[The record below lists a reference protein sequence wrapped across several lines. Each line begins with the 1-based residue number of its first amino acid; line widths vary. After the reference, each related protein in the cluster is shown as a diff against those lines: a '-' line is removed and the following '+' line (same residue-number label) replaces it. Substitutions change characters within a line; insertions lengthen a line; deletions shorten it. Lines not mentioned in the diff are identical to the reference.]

1 MQYRLENCKICCWN
15 LKFGSSFF
23 QFLQSMHC
31 KRYKNFPAILPPF
44 PKKLVHKMGK
54 LFECFEILCLV
65 LYPSSLKFHNGYCHT
80 CSSFSATS
88 RNKGIKKIVLNCPAT
103 ISSAFSKFL
112 KTGNSSLAAFN
123 KEIACPNL
131 FWIRWCRILS
141 WTSPGEAFSQRVS
154 SIPSSASSNSRSSF
168 SIAALKEN
176 II

>member
-1 MQYRLENCKICCWN
+1 MSNSFVDLSR
-15 LKFGSSFF
+15 GS
-23 QFLQSMHC
+23 
-31 KRYKNFPAILPPF
+31 IF
-44 PKKLVHKMGK
+44 PKNQYIKWGIYLN
-54 LFECFEILCLV
+54 ILWRCLV
-65 LYPSSLKFHNGYCHT
+65 LYPSSLKLHNRYCHT

-141 WTSPGEAFSQRVS
+141 WTSPGEAFSQRLS

-168 SIAALKEN
+168 SIAALKEK

>member
-1 MQYRLENCKICCWN
+1 
-15 LKFGSSFF
+15 
-23 QFLQSMHC
+23 
-31 KRYKNFPAILPPF
+31 
-44 PKKLVHKMGK
+44 MGK
-54 LFECFEILCLV
+54 LFECYEILWRCLV
-65 LYPSSLKFHNGYCHT
+65 LYPSSLKLHNRYCHT

-103 ISSAFSKFL
+103 ISSSFSKVL

-141 WTSPGEAFSQRVS
+141 WTSPGEAFSQRLS

-168 SIAALKEN
+168 SMAALNKETRLN
-176 II
+176 LDQKRPKKAKKRPNYIIKD